1 MTSSLLAAG
10 LELVGTA
17 VNPEYLIQV
26 PGPDLGDPVPDEA
39 VIASLLLDGDEVT
52 GDRTANRQ
60 ITLPVKVI
68 VPATSTRS
76 DLTAKVDILRKAVN
90 VKTWTL
96 QWTPTGGLP
105 IVFDCYRATVT
116 RTRAAYEDGQLFTLL
131 TITFAAL
138 PFGRSPTAQ
147 TISGTTSTQVDSFDT
162 APTGATL
169 DTSSKWEGTGS
180 AQFTLTSDG
189 GSHYVTGAAVSR
201 SFAAKDLSADQSLTL
216 RMLTSIGAITS
227 TVTLTLTSSGGR
239 SSTFVASAATN
250 SVSWPLLT
258 FNLSAPTATTGGGVD
273 MTAVTGYSLTV
284 SATQGHANIFGSV
297 TAHVDD
303 LRAVGGLSALF
314 TTTNGEV
321 FLMPAILGSAR
332 TPVSLAVT
340 GTSMDGVLLHSPPGD
355 QDSNAQ
361 ILMAMAVGAATANTT
376 VTVPPSAATYDGT
389 YTLVVTTSAAPGPN
403 NTVQVIVTQLE
414 NGVAVASKTVETSYT
429 SGPLTGPI
437 IPVGDVTLPL
447 RATADDNTATSY
459 TFEVNHTF
467 GLDSYTDLMLCDV
480 RGQTVIAVPP
490 TTVPAIYVDA
500 PQVGQ
505 GVGPVMASAAGRS
518 QAYGI
523 FDGVLAVGGP
533 ILFEPGT
540 NKIMAWAR
548 TGAPTVAATYFPR
561 WLDERVV

>member
-1 MTSSLLAAG
+1 
-10 LELVGTA
+10 
-17 VNPEYLIQV
+17 
-26 PGPDLGDPVPDEA
+26 
-39 VIASLLLDGDEVT
+39 
-52 GDRTANRQ
+52 
-60 ITLPVKVI
+60 
-68 VPATSTRS
+68 
-76 DLTAKVDILRKAVN
+76 
-90 VKTWTL
+90 
-96 QWTPTGGLP
+96 
-105 IVFDCYRATVT
+105 
-116 RTRAAYEDGQLFTLL
+116 
-131 TITFAAL
+131 
-138 PFGRSPTAQ
+138 
-147 TISGTTSTQVDSFDT
+147 
-162 APTGATL
+162 
-169 DTSSKWEGTGS
+169 
-180 AQFTLTSDG
+180 
-189 GSHYVTGAAVSR
+189 
-201 SFAAKDLSADQSLTL
+201 
-216 RMLTSIGAITS
+216 
-227 TVTLTLTSSGGR
+227 
-239 SSTFVASAATN
+239 VASAATN

-505 GVGPVMASAAGRS
+505 GVGPIMASAAGRS